1 MEALTQ
7 RLAQLE
13 EQQRQQ
19 RTVIETQQAQLTAA
33 QNELAA
39 VRAAG
44 NGAAAQQPAGEARA
58 GAPISLVDL
67 RVGNKPEV
75 FTGDAKEWKNWSFK
89 MRQYLSAIDETL
101 RAEVLDVDVN
111 PSREL
116 TMNDMAAEAQRRARQ
131 LAFILTMHTKDVA
144 LQMVTKLPDPSNGYE
159 IWRRFLEEFEPAH
172 KGRFR
177 AMLMQ
182 ILQYQ
187 FTGDRGLAIEE
198 FERLVRQYEAQSGD
212 IIQETIKAA
221 VISNNPEDPE
231 WRRHVG
237 LNATR
242 LQDYTSLKDEWKAV
256 HQAERR
262 WGVDGD
268 SAPMEVDALTSKG
281 KGKDG
286 GKGKGKDG
294 GRGKGK
300 GDGKGKDGGR
310 GKGKGDGKD
319 KNKVEASKKERKC
332 FFCKEKGHERKDC
345 PKFTT
350 WLEEKK
356 KAGHA
361 GGSGTAAA
369 VNTVQQDDG
378 WVFMV
383 DEELE
388 GDELCE
394 LIMIDSGASA
404 NVCPRDHVSENGLR
418 EEAHPRRMTTATGEL
433 IAQHGR
439 RRVSYETEFGKIT
452 TDYRVLDVKRPI
464 WSLGAM
470 VESGCDAYFTKG
482 KSWIVKDGKE
492 LELIRKGNLF
502 YAIARPSKIGGSD
515 ALELNPLTQAE
526 IEQRALAREHAAFGA
541 AGPAAEATLAEDGDP
556 AVRIKV
562 PTGPATPTAEERAQH
577 ESAGHVPYR
586 SWCSHCVAARAAD
599 KPHRRSE
606 DPTGLSAEEAAIPR
620 IEFDFAEIGR
630 ESDASPGIPSLNGV
644 DVGSESLSAT
654 LCPSKAFSEY
664 LVETILAFVD
674 ALGHNAVLLHS
685 DQEPVLVQL
694 LKAVQSKRVKR
705 TLVRHGPRGSHQSQ
719 GKIEGANRVIN
730 GVLRAIWIN
739 MEEHMGEKVSTDS
752 ILIAWGVRHAA
763 WSLTRFQVKSDGRTP
778 YVRIFGKAYGG
789 EVLPF
794 GERVMYKYT
803 AVPSGNLDQKWAHGV
818 WVGKAPLTD
827 EHLVLTVDGV
837 KKARSV
843 HRLPVDERYVKE
855 ELAKVKG
862 LPWNG
867 TASDLKAPIVS
878 QQDQGPSGHR
888 RLYLTRAIVQ
898 KYGATPG
905 CSGCAGLGP
914 HTEACRARLEKLVAD
929 AAAGPR
935 GIAVGTPL
943 TARPDP
949 GPPAGAAEPS
959 SAASGDAPRTPAGG
973 DGGRGAAAE
982 GMEVDRADT
991 SPRRGRSAAEAFP
1004 QAAPERPTAKVRSQP
1019 PVAIPAVGGAG
1030 TVVVSE
1036 SEARS
1041 STDDVMIGGLH
1052 VIDGVD
1058 VVAMLIPEEDEWR
1071 LAAMDDSNYETI
1083 SDDSQSDMIGEVN
1096 YEDPASAEGIV
1107 AYDSRTGEQLDSE
1120 EVRKGR
1126 SKELRDLADSLPNED
1141 DMVEVAESRDESKE
1155 GEIWTNRVGWRT
1167 RKFVRLILAWA
1178 ASYSPRRNSAG
1189 AKMILLLFDIS
1200 VAFFHGLVRKV
1211 LYVVPPKDLRK
1222 KGKVWGLLRSLYGTR
1237 DASQVFQ
1244 TYVADNLSEHGFDR
1258 NAVVPCLYWSCELEA
1273 LGVHWGDDFIYALPN
1288 DSADDL
1294 EQLMREVFK
1303 VKICERVGPNCKS
1316 SAAFLHRTLSWSSKG
1331 FTWAHDPTHT
1341 VAMAKAFGFDGQ
1353 TRLDQEKW
1361 VVTVAP
1367 GSKTVGKTRDAADPL
1382 DEEGTALY
1390 RALVG
1395 TALYVGQDRPE
1406 AQYATKEVAR
1416 YMSTPTRS
1424 AWCALKRLCKYYSEV
1439 PLLVWEFNYQ
1449 KMPEDVRVVTD
1460 ANWAGE
1466 LEALRSTS
1474 AGWVYFGSHLLEAYS
1489 STQQIVALS
1498 TAESEYISITKG
1510 AAHALEVR
1518 SALAEYGW
1526 VKKVICEADSSA
1538 GRSMATRR
1546 GVGRVRHLDAR
1557 LLWLQ
1562 ELCAD
1567 GTIEMRVKPGESN
1580 EADLGTKMVDIQRVT
1595 KLMKTTSLRPPGG
1608 WGCWVVAA
1616 ACEKATAA
1624 NDCSV
1629 GLYKYDGAMDRTSGS
1644 VFESWV
1650 LVALIG
1656 MGVLLLFLGLA
1667 CGYAVGRCCSPRS
1680 ATGERRCVEST
1691 QTEELEIIPYWEWLL
1706 NDLQKELLTRGVK
1719 AIPKLKGHC
1728 VQKLLEIDQDYSLT
1742 DAESTCD

>member
-39 VRAAG
+39 VRATG
-44 NGAAAQQPAGEARA
+44 NGAAAQQPPGEVRA

-89 MRQYLSAIDETL
+89 MRQYLSALDETL
-101 RAEVLDVDVN
+101 HAEVLDVDAN
-111 PSREL
+111 PTREL

-212 IIQETIKAA
+212 ILQETIKAA

-242 LQDYTSLKDEWKAV
+242 LQDYASLKDEWKAV

-268 SAPMEVDALTSKG
+268 SAPME
-281 KGKDG
+281 
-286 GKGKGKDG
+286 
-294 GRGKGK
+294 
-300 GDGKGKDGGR
+300 
-310 GKGKGDGKD
+310 
-319 KNKVEASKKERKC
+319 
-332 FFCKEKGHERKDC
+332 
-345 PKFTT
+345 
-350 WLEEKK
+350 
-356 KAGHA
+356 
-361 GGSGTAAA
+361 
-369 VNTVQQDDG
+369 QDDG

-383 DEELE
+383 DEEFE

-394 LIMIDSGASA
+394 LIMVDSGASA
-404 NVCPRDHVSENGLR
+404 NVCPRDHVPENGLR
-418 EEAHPRRMTTATGEL
+418 EEARPRRMTTATGEL

-470 VESGCDAYFTKG
+470 IESGCDAYFTKS

-502 YAIARPSKIGGSD
+502 YAIARPSKIGGSN

-898 KYGATPG
+898 KYGPTPG

-914 HTEACRARLEKLVAD
+914 HTEVCRARLEKMVAD

-943 TARPDP
+943 AARPDP

-973 DGGRGAAAE
+973 DGSGGVAAE
-982 GMEVDRADT
+982 NMEVDRADAST
-991 SPRRGRSAAEAFP
+991 QRGRPAAVAFP
-1004 QAAPERPTAKVRSQP
+1004 QEAPERPTAKVRSQP

-1071 LAAMDDSNYETI
+1071 LAAMDDGNFETTT
-1083 SDDSQSDMIGEVN
+1083 DDSQSDMIGEVN

-1126 SKELRDLADSLPNED
+1126 SKELRDLAEFEVK
-1141 DMVEVAESRDESKE
+1141 VEVDESEMISKPGKKIWSKWVE
-1155 GEIWTNRVGWRT
+1155 TRKDPNSAEVRSRLVATEINTGEVRT
-1167 RKFVRLILAWA
+1167 DCFAATPPLKFVRLILAWA

-1189 AKMILLLFDIS
+1189 VKMILLLFDIS

-1222 KGKVWGLLRSLYGTR
+1222 KGKVWRLLRSLYGTR

-1258 NAVVPCLYWSCELEA
+1258 NAVVPCLYWSSELEA

-1382 DEEGTALY
+1382 DEEGAALY

-1416 YMSTPTRS
+1416 HMSTPTRS

-1474 AGWVYFGSHLLEAYS
+1474 AGWVYFGGHLLEAYS

-1526 VKKVICEADSSA
+1526 VKK
-1538 GRSMATRR
+1538 
-1546 GVGRVRHLDAR
+1546 
-1557 LLWLQ
+1557 
-1562 ELCAD
+1562 
-1567 GTIEMRVKPGESN
+1567 
-1580 EADLGTKMVDIQRVT
+1580 
-1595 KLMKTTSLRPPGG
+1595 
-1608 WGCWVVAA
+1608 
-1616 ACEKATAA
+1616 
-1624 NDCSV
+1624 
-1629 GLYKYDGAMDRTSGS
+1629 
-1644 VFESWV
+1644 
-1650 LVALIG
+1650 
-1656 MGVLLLFLGLA
+1656 
-1667 CGYAVGRCCSPRS
+1667 
-1680 ATGERRCVEST
+1680 
-1691 QTEELEIIPYWEWLL
+1691 
-1706 NDLQKELLTRGVK
+1706 
-1719 AIPKLKGHC
+1719 
-1728 VQKLLEIDQDYSLT
+1728 
-1742 DAESTCD
+1742 